1 LPTRTRAAHQ
11 MRVTDYVRYARKTF
25 DEWMRLYRAH
35 WDSHGTDPQPGD
47 PDNAVQSLAAWLGRQ
62 RKGDR
67 AGSLDPA
74 MGAAL
79 DRVNPRWR
87 ETAMSPA
94 GKDRRVAEYRAYRD
108 AHGTDPKTSDPDKAV
123 RSLAVWL
130 TDRRQEDRAE
140 NLDPALGAA
149 LDGVNPDWRVTRLWS
164 GWRDRRV
171 AEYQA
176 YRDAHGTDPK
186 TSDPDKA
193 VQSLAVWLS
202 RRRTEDR
209 AGTLDPA
216 MGAALDWV
224 NPDWR
229 ETAMSPERK
238 DERVAKYRA
247 YWDAHGTDPKN
258 TDPDKAVQSLAAWL
272 GRQRKADRAGT
283 LDPGLGAAL
292 DGVNPR
298 WREVTGHVVAGCQ
311 GSWLVRRLSA
321 SKSNA

>member
-1 LPTRTRAAHQ
+1 MPTRTRAAHQ

-94 GKDRRVAEYRAYRD
+94 GKDRRVAEYR
-108 AHGTDPKTSDPDKAV
+108 
-123 RSLAVWL
+123 
-130 TDRRQEDRAE
+130 
-140 NLDPALGAA
+140 
-149 LDGVNPDWRVTRLWS
+149 
-164 GWRDRRV
+164 
-171 AEYQA
+171 A